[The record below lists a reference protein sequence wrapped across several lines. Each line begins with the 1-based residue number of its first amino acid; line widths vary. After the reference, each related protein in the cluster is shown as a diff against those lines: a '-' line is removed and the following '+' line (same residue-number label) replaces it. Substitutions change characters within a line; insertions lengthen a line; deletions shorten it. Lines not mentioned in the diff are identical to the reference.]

1 MPRPRRRF
9 IRADYSRALG
19 FVGRIHRH
27 NVKLTRRQKF
37 AHIPEIFVIYLKTA
51 AERIYPGSLVHLFA
65 SLLAYFNRG
74 NRFAHILF
82 EPQQRDYSASAAHVA
97 AAVRFLHCREVGEQ
111 KRVGSESM
119 FLRNDCGYAR
129 AEVFELEFV
138 HQMSLFGFS
147 FDILID
153 LVKNFLPLSR

>member
-1 MPRPRRRF
+1 M
-9 IRADYSRALG
+9 
-19 FVGRIHRH
+19 
-27 NVKLTRRQKF
+27 
-37 AHIPEIFVIYLKTA
+37 A

-65 SLLAYFNRG
+65 SLLAYFNGG
-74 NRFAHILF
+74 NGSAHILF
-82 EPQQRDYSASAAHVA
+82 EPQQWDYPAAAAHVA
-97 AAVRFLHCREVGEQ
+97 AAVGFFHCREVGEQ
-111 KRVGSESM
+111 KSVGPESV

-153 LVKNFLPLSR
+153 LVKNFLPLHRGAKAKVEYQLFFIGS